1 MESRRSWLQ
10 SWRTSLVPNA
20 PRRERRRRSE
30 NRNPRLRR
38 HEMKRLLAILVT
50 LLAVF
55 ISKAQGQ
62 QSQQLPMMH
71 MSGILGLVET
81 VPLPGDGYMD
91 HLAADV
97 KGQRL
102 FISGEAA
109 KSLIAVDLRAG
120 KVIHE
125 TKGLSAM
132 PKKPF
137 YLPETNEVWMTL
149 TDSTVVAI
157 SGTTYEVTKTVKLSG
172 YGDPNRG
179 ADNAAYDPAAHL
191 IYAGVEVFEDF
202 GGSGQHGSTDA
213 SIDIVDTRSAKLVGS
228 IKLPGGDPAGITIE
242 PSGKRLYVT
251 MGDIVGGDSHVA
263 VVDLEKRAVV
273 AQWPITGGPVPH
285 TAGLDAA
292 HHRLFV
298 GSRTIAHTGNIGG
311 GHQHEP
317 GKLVVMDT
325 ETGKVVQVLDSVGGA
340 DDLQY
345 DAATGRVYF
354 VGTTGTVA
362 VFKEMDPDHFQLL
375 GKVPTGAISK
385 TGLWVPELNRFY
397 SAVPR
402 HYILT
407 ARHGTQDLQA
417 DLLKEL
423 NIAQGVTAREKK
435 SGWQTS
441 MLSDLVIEEAH
452 LMVFDYLP

>member
-1 MESRRSWLQ
+1 
-10 SWRTSLVPNA
+10 
-20 PRRERRRRSE
+20 
-30 NRNPRLRR
+30 
-38 HEMKRLLAILVT
+38 MKRLLAILAT
-50 LLAVF
+50 LLTMFV
-55 ISKAQGQ
+55 SKAQGQ

-71 MSGILGLVET
+71 MSGLLELVET
-81 VPLPGDGYMD
+81 IPLPGDGYMD
-91 HLAADV
+91 HLTVDV

-120 KVIHE
+120 KVIHV
-125 TKGLSAM
+125 TSGLSAM

-137 YLPETNEVWMTL
+137 YLPDTNEIWVTL
-149 TDSTVVAI
+149 TDSTVAAI
-157 SGTTYEVTKTVKLSG
+157 DGNTYEVTKTVKLSG

-202 GGSGQHGSTDA
+202 GGSGQHGSNNA
-213 SIDIVDTRSAKLVGS
+213 SIDVVDTKTAQLVGS

-263 VVDLEKRAVV
+263 VVDLEKHEVV

-285 TAGLDAA
+285 TAGLDAT

-298 GSRTIAHTGNIGG
+298 GSRIKPNTGEIGG
-311 GHQHEP
+311 GHQYEP

-325 ETGKVVQVLDSVGGA
+325 ETGKVVQALDSVGGA
-340 DDLQY
+340 DDTVYY
-345 DAATGRVYF
+345 DAATSRIYF
-354 VGTTGTVA
+354 TGTTGTVA
-362 VFKEMDPDHFQLL
+362 VFKEIDPDHYKML
-375 GKVPTGAISK
+375 GKVPTGAVSK
-385 TGLWVPELNRFY
+385 TGLWVPELKRFY
-397 SAVPR
+397 SAVPQ
-402 HYILT
+402 HFVLT
-407 ARHGTQDLQA
+407 VPHGTKDFRA

-423 NIAQGVTAREKK
+423 NLKEGEVAPI
-435 SGWQTS
+435 
-441 MLSDLVIEEAH
+441 LSNMIVEEAH
-452 LMVFDYLP
+452 LMIFDYLPE

>member
-1 MESRRSWLQ
+1 
-10 SWRTSLVPNA
+10 
-20 PRRERRRRSE
+20 
-30 NRNPRLRR
+30 
-38 HEMKRLLAILVT
+38 MKTYLAIFLGLLTILV
-50 LLAVF
+50 
-55 ISKAQGQ
+55 SNAQGQ
-62 QSQQLPMMH
+62 YSTGQQLPMTH
-71 MSGILGLVET
+71 MSGLLNLAET
-81 VPLPGDGYMD
+81 IPLPGDGYMD
-91 HLAADV
+91 HLTVDV

-102 FISGEAA
+102 FISGEAE

-120 KVIHE
+120 KVIHV
-125 TKGLSAM
+125 TKGLSQM

-137 YLPETNEVWMTL
+137 YLPETNEVWVTL
-149 TDSTVVAI
+149 TDSSVVAI
-157 SGTTYEVTKTVKLSG
+157 SGSTYEITKTVQLSG

-179 ADNAAYDPAAHL
+179 ADNAAYDPATHL

-202 GGSGQHGSTDA
+202 GGSGQHGSNNA
-213 SIDIVDTRSAKLVGS
+213 SIDIVDTITAKLVGS
-228 IKLPGGDPAGITIE
+228 IKLPGGDPAGITID
-242 PSGKRLYVT
+242 PSGKRLYVA
-251 MGDIVGGDSHVA
+251 MGDIVEGDSHVA
-263 VVDLEKRAVV
+263 VIDLEKRAVV
-273 AQWPITGGPVPH
+273 AQWSITGGPVPH
-285 TAGLDAA
+285 TAALDAA

-345 DAATGRVYF
+345 DAATGRIYF
-354 VGTTGTVA
+354 AGTTGTVA

-385 TGLWVPELNRFY
+385 TGLWVPELKRFY

-402 HYILT
+402 HYVIT
-407 ARHGTQDLQA
+407 ARHGTEDLQA

-423 NIAQGVTAREKK
+423 NIAQGVTAREKGA
-435 SGWQTS
+435 GWQTS

-452 LMVFDYLP
+452 LMVFDYME

>member
-1 MESRRSWLQ
+1 MTRF
-10 SWRTSLVPNA
+10 
-20 PRRERRRRSE
+20 
-30 NRNPRLRR
+30 
-38 HEMKRLLAILVT
+38 LAIVVMLLT
-50 LLAVF
+50 LFV
-55 ISKAQGQ
+55 SRTPGQ
-62 QSQQLPMMH
+62 QSTNQQLPMMH
-71 MSGILGLVET
+71 MSGILRLVET
-81 VPLPGDGYMD
+81 IPLPGDGYMD
-91 HLAADV
+91 HLAVDV

-109 KSLIAVDLRAG
+109 KSLITVDLAQG

-137 YLPETNEVWMTL
+137 YIPETNEIWMTL
-149 TDSTVVAI
+149 TDSTIVAV
-157 SGTTYEVTKTVKLSG
+157 SGTTYEVVKTVKLSG

-179 ADNAAYDPAAHL
+179 ADNAAYDPVAHL

-202 GGSGQHGSTDA
+202 GGSGQHGSTNA
-213 SIDIVDTRSAKLVGS
+213 SIDIIDTTTAKLVGS

-242 PSGKRLYVT
+242 PTGKRLYVT
-251 MGDIVGGDSHVA
+251 MGDIVDGDSHVA

-285 TAGLDAA
+285 TAGLDPQ

-311 GHQHEP
+311 GHQREP

-325 ETGKVVQVLDSVGGA
+325 ESGKVIQVLDSVGGA

-345 DAATGRVYF
+345 DAATGRIYF

-362 VFKEMDPDHFQLL
+362 VFQEVDPDHFQLL

-385 TGLWVPELNRFY
+385 TGLWVPELKRFY

-407 ARHGTQDLQA
+407 ARHGTQDFQA

-423 NIAQGVTAREKK
+423 NIAQGVTSREKK
-435 SGWQTS
+435 AGWQTS

>member
-1 MESRRSWLQ
+1 MKK
-10 SWRTSLVPNA
+10 SLVV
-20 PRRERRRRSE
+20 
-30 NRNPRLRR
+30 L
-38 HEMKRLLAILVT
+38 IT
-50 LLAVF
+50 LLTVF
-55 ISKAQGQ
+55 ILNTHGEES
-62 QSQQLPMMH
+62 SQQLPMMH

-81 VPLPGDGYMD
+81 IPLPGDGYMD

-97 KGQRL
+97 KGHRL

-109 KSLIAVDLRAG
+109 KSFIVVDLRAG

-137 YLPETNEVWMTL
+137 YLPATNEVWVTL

-172 YGDPNRG
+172 YSDPNRG
-179 ADNAAYDPAAHL
+179 ADNAAYDPATHL
-191 IYAGVEVFEDF
+191 LYAGVEVFENF

-213 SIDIVDTRSAKLVGS
+213 SIDIVDTRTATLVGS
-228 IKLPGGDPAGITIE
+228 IKLPGGDPAGIAIE
-242 PSGKRLYVT
+242 PSGKRLYVA
-251 MGDIVGGDSHVA
+251 MGDIIDGDSHVA
-263 VVDLEKRAVV
+263 VIDLEKRAVV

-285 TAGLDAA
+285 TAGLDAD

-317 GKLVVMDT
+317 GKLVVIDT
-325 ETGKVVQVLDSVGGA
+325 ATGKVVQALDSVGGA

-345 DAATGRVYF
+345 DRATGRIYF

-362 VFKEMDPDHFQLL
+362 VFKEIDPDHFQLL
-375 GKVPTGAISK
+375 GKVPTGAIAK
-385 TGLWVPELNRFY
+385 TGLWVPELKRFY

-407 ARHGTQDLQA
+407 ARHGTQDLNA

>member
-1 MESRRSWLQ
+1 MKKF
-10 SWRTSLVPNA
+10 LV
-20 PRRERRRRSE
+20 
-30 NRNPRLRR
+30 
-38 HEMKRLLAILVT
+38 ILVT
-50 LLAVF
+50 FLAAFV
-55 ISKAQGQ
+55 SRASAQNVP
-62 QSQQLPMMH
+62 SQQLPMMH
-71 MSGILGLVET
+71 MAGILGLVET
-81 VPLPGDGYMD
+81 IPLPGDGYMD
-91 HLAADV
+91 HLTVDV
-97 KGQRL
+97 QGQRL

-109 KSLIAVDLRAG
+109 KSLITVDLAAG

-132 PKKPF
+132 PKKAF
-137 YLPETNEVWMTL
+137 YLLESNEMWVTL
-149 TDSTVVAI
+149 TDSSVVVI
-157 SGTTYEVTKTVKLSG
+157 SGTTYEVIKTVKLSG

-179 ADNAAYDPAAHL
+179 ADNAAYDPDTHL
-191 IYAGVEVFEDF
+191 IYAGVEVFENF
-202 GGSGQHGSTDA
+202 GGSGEHGSTDA
-213 SIDIVDTRSAKLVGS
+213 SIDLVDTTTAKLVSS
-228 IKLPGGDPAGITIE
+228 IKLPGGDPAGITID
-242 PSGKRLYVT
+242 PAGKRLYVT
-251 MGDIVGGDSHVA
+251 MGDIVEGNSHVA

-273 AQWPITGGPVPH
+273 AQWPIIGGPVPH
-285 TAGLDAA
+285 TAGLDVA

-298 GSRTIAHTGNIGG
+298 GSRTVAHTGNVGG

-345 DAATGRVYF
+345 DAATGRIYF
-354 VGTTGTVA
+354 AGTTGTVA
-362 VFKEMDPDHFQLL
+362 VFKEVDPDHFQLL
-375 GKVPTGAISK
+375 GKVPTGAIAK
-385 TGLWVPELNRFY
+385 TGLWVPELKRFY

-407 ARHGTQDLQA
+407 ARHGTQDLLA

-423 NIAQGVTAREKK
+423 NIAQGVTVRDKK
-435 SGWQTS
+435 AGWQTS

>member
-1 MESRRSWLQ
+1 MTRSF
-10 SWRTSLVPNA
+10 
-20 PRRERRRRSE
+20 
-30 NRNPRLRR
+30 
-38 HEMKRLLAILVT
+38 AILLT
-50 LLAVF
+50 LFLALV
-55 ISKAQGQ
+55 SKAQGQ
-62 QSQQLPMMH
+62 ESTGQQLPMMH
-71 MSGILGLVET
+71 MSGILGLIET
-81 VPLPGDGYMD
+81 IPLPGDGYMD
-91 HLAADV
+91 HLTADV

-137 YLPETNEVWMTL
+137 YLPESNEVWVTL
-149 TDSTVVAI
+149 TDSTIVAI
-157 SGTTYEVTKTVKLSG
+157 IGTTYEVTKTVKLSG

-179 ADNAAYDPAAHL
+179 ADNAAYDPATHL
-191 IYAGVEVFEDF
+191 IYAGVEVFENF

-213 SIDIVDTRSAKLVGS
+213 SIDIVDTQTAQLVGS

-251 MGDIVGGDSHVA
+251 MGDIVEGNSHVA

-317 GKLVVMDT
+317 GKLVVIDT

-362 VFKEMDPDHFQLL
+362 VFKEMDPNHFELL
-375 GKVPTGAISK
+375 GKVPTGAIAK

-423 NIAQGVTAREKK
+423 NIAQGVTSREKK
-435 SGWQTS
+435 AGWQTS

>member
-1 MESRRSWLQ
+1 M
-10 SWRTSLVPNA
+10 
-20 PRRERRRRSE
+20 
-30 NRNPRLRR
+30 NRF
-38 HEMKRLLAILVT
+38 LAILVT
-50 LLAVF
+50 LLAAF
-55 ISKAQGQ
+55 ASKANGQ
-62 QSQQLPMMH
+62 QSTSQQLPMMH

-81 VPLPGDGYMD
+81 IPLPGDGYMD
-91 HLAADV
+91 HLTADV

-109 KSLIAVDLRAG
+109 KSLMTVDLRAG

-137 YLPETNEVWMTL
+137 YLSDTNEVWMTL

-213 SIDIVDTRSAKLVGS
+213 SIDIVDTKTAKLVGS

-273 AQWPITGGPVPH
+273 AQWAITGGPVPH

-325 ETGKVVQVLDSVGGA
+325 ETGKVVQALDSVGGA

-345 DAATGRVYF
+345 DAATGRIYF

-362 VFKEMDPDHFQLL
+362 VFKELDPDHFQLL

-385 TGLWVPELNRFY
+385 TGLWVPELKRFY

-402 HYILT
+402 HYVLT

-423 NIAQGVTAREKK
+423 NIAQGVSAREKK

-452 LMVFDYLP
+452 LMIFDYLP

>member
-1 MESRRSWLQ
+1 
-10 SWRTSLVPNA
+10 
-20 PRRERRRRSE
+20 
-30 NRNPRLRR
+30 
-38 HEMKRLLAILVT
+38 MKRFLAILLT
-50 LLAVF
+50 LLTAFV
-55 ISKAQGQ
+55 SKAQSQ
-62 QSQQLPMMH
+62 QATNQQLPMMH

-81 VPLPGDGYMD
+81 IPLPGDGYMD

-137 YLPETNEVWMTL
+137 YLPETDEVWMTL

-157 SGTTYEVTKTVKLSG
+157 SGTTYEVTKIVKLSG
-172 YGDPNRG
+172 YSDPNRG

-191 IYAGVEVFEDF
+191 IYAGIEVFEDF

-251 MGDIVGGDSHVA
+251 MGDIVEGDSHVA

-325 ETGKVVQVLDSVGGA
+325 ETGKVVQALDSVGGA

-345 DAATGRVYF
+345 DAATGRIYF

-362 VFKEMDPDHFQLL
+362 VFKELDPDHFQLL

-385 TGLWVPELNRFY
+385 TGLWVPELKRFY
-397 SAVPR
+397 SAVPK
-402 HYILT
+402 HYVLT
-407 ARHGTQDLQA
+407 ARHGTEDIQA

-423 NIAQGVTAREKK
+423 NIAQGVKEREKNA
-435 SGWQTS
+435 GWQTS
-441 MLSDLVIEEAH
+441 ILSDLVIEEAH

>member
-1 MESRRSWLQ
+1 
-10 SWRTSLVPNA
+10 
-20 PRRERRRRSE
+20 
-30 NRNPRLRR
+30 
-38 HEMKRLLAILVT
+38 MKRLLAILAT

-55 ISKAQGQ
+55 VSKAQGQ

-71 MSGILGLVET
+71 MSGLLSLVET
-81 VPLPGDGYMD
+81 IPLPGDGYMD
-91 HLAADV
+91 HLTVDV

-120 KVIHE
+120 KVIHV

-132 PKKPF
+132 PKKLF
-137 YLPETNEVWMTL
+137 YLSDTNEIWVTL
-149 TDSTVVAI
+149 TDSTVAAI
-157 SGTTYEVTKTVKLSG
+157 DGNTYEVTKTVKLSG

-202 GGSGQHGSTDA
+202 GGSGQHGSNNA
-213 SIDIVDTRSAKLVGS
+213 SIDVVDTQTAQLVGS

-285 TAGLDAA
+285 TAGLDSP

-298 GSRTIAHTGNIGG
+298 GSRMTAHTGDIGG

-317 GKLVVMDT
+317 GKLTVIDT
-325 ETGKVVQVLDSVGGA
+325 ETGKVVQSLDSVGGA

-345 DAATGRVYF
+345 DAATGRIYF

-362 VFKEMDPDHFQLL
+362 VFKEVDPDHFQLL

-385 TGLWVPELNRFY
+385 TGLWVPELKRFY

-402 HYILT
+402 HYVVT

-423 NIAQGVTAREKK
+423 NIAQGVTKREKNA
-435 SGWQTS
+435 GWQTS

-452 LMVFDYLP
+452 LMVFDYMP

>member
-1 MESRRSWLQ
+1 
-10 SWRTSLVPNA
+10 
-20 PRRERRRRSE
+20 
-30 NRNPRLRR
+30 
-38 HEMKRLLAILVT
+38 MKRFLVILVT
-50 LLAVF
+50 LLTAFV
-55 ISKAQGQ
+55 SKTQGQ
-62 QSQQLPMMH
+62 QSSQQLPMMH

-81 VPLPGDGYMD
+81 IPLPGDGYMD

-109 KSLIAVDLRAG
+109 KSLIVVDLRAG

-125 TKGLSAM
+125 TKRLSAM

-137 YLPETNEVWMTL
+137 YLPDTDEVWMTL

-157 SGTTYEVTKTVKLSG
+157 SGTTYEITKTVKLSG

-179 ADNAAYDPAAHL
+179 ADNAAYDPTTHL

-213 SIDIVDTRSAKLVGS
+213 SIDLVDTKTAKLVGS

-242 PSGKRLYVT
+242 PSGKKLYVT

-263 VVDLEKRAVV
+263 VIDLEKRTVV

-345 DAATGRVYF
+345 DAATGRIYF

-362 VFKEMDPDHFQLL
+362 VFKEKDPDHFQLL

-407 ARHGTQDLQA
+407 ARHGTQDLQT

-435 SGWQTS
+435 AGWQTS

-452 LMVFDYLP
+452 LMVFNYLP

>member
-1 MESRRSWLQ
+1 VKIEI
-10 SWRTSLVPNA
+10 PIEEE
-20 PRRERRRRSE
+20 P
-30 NRNPRLRR
+30 
-38 HEMKRLLAILVT
+38 MKRFVAFLMT
-50 LLAVF
+50 LLAVVGL
-55 ISKAQGQ
+55 AQAQ
-62 QSQQLPMMH
+62 QSTSQQLPMMH
-71 MSGILGLVET
+71 MAGILGLVET
-81 VPLPGDGYMD
+81 IPLPGDGYMD

-109 KSLIAVDLRAG
+109 KSLITVDLRAG

-132 PKKPF
+132 PKKPV
-137 YLPETNEVWMTL
+137 YLPESNEVWVTL
-149 TDSTVVAI
+149 TDSSVVAI
-157 SGTTYEVTKTVKLSG
+157 SGVTYEVTKTVQLSG

-179 ADNAAYDPAAHL
+179 ADNAAYDPSTRL
-191 IYAGVEVFEDF
+191 IYAGVEVFENF
-202 GGSGQHGSTDA
+202 GGSGEHGSMDA
-213 SIDIVDTRSAKLVGS
+213 SIDIVDTTTAKLVGS
-228 IKLPGGDPAGITIE
+228 IKLPGGDPAGITID

-251 MGDIVGGDSHVA
+251 MGDIVDGDSHVA
-263 VVDLEKRAVV
+263 VIDLEKRAVV

-292 HHRLFV
+292 RHRLFV
-298 GSRTIAHTGNIGG
+298 GSRTKAHTGNIGG

-345 DAATGRVYF
+345 DAPTSRIYF

-362 VFKEMDPDHFQLL
+362 VFKEVDPDHFELL
-375 GKVPTGAISK
+375 GKVPTGAIAK
-385 TGLWVPELNRFY
+385 TGLWVPELKRFY

-407 ARHGTQDLQA
+407 ARHGTQNFQA

-423 NIAQGVTAREKK
+423 NIAQGVTAGEKK
-435 SGWQTS
+435 AGWQTS
-441 MLSDLVIEEAH
+441 MLSDLVIEDAH

>member
-1 MESRRSWLQ
+1 
-10 SWRTSLVPNA
+10 
-20 PRRERRRRSE
+20 
-30 NRNPRLRR
+30 
-38 HEMKRLLAILVT
+38 MKKLLGILVALLT
-50 LLAVF
+50 LF
-55 ISKAQGQ
+55 ISRAKAQQPG
-62 QSQQLPMMH
+62 SQQLPMMH
-71 MSGILGLVET
+71 MSGLLSLVET
-81 VPLPGDGYMD
+81 IPLPGDGYMD
-91 HLAADV
+91 HLTVDV

-109 KSLIAVDLRAG
+109 RSLIAVDLRAG

-137 YLPETNEVWMTL
+137 YLPETNEVWVTL
-149 TDSTVVAI
+149 TDSSVVAI
-157 SGTTYEVTKTVKLSG
+157 SGTTYDVTKTVKLSG
-172 YGDPNRG
+172 YGDPNKG
-179 ADNAAYDPAAHL
+179 ADNAAYDPATHL

-202 GGSGQHGSTDA
+202 GGSGEHGSNNA
-213 SIDIVDTRSAKLVGS
+213 SIDIVDTKTAKLVGS

-251 MGDIVGGDSHVA
+251 MGDVVGGDSHVA
-263 VVDLEKRAVV
+263 VIDLEKRAVV
-273 AQWPITGGPVPH
+273 AQWPIKGGPVPH

-298 GSRTIAHTGNIGG
+298 GSRLKAHTGDIGG

-317 GKLVVMDT
+317 GRLTVIDT
-325 ETGKVVQVLDSVGGA
+325 DTGKVVQGLDSIGGA

-345 DAATGRVYF
+345 DVATGRIYF

-385 TGLWVPELNRFY
+385 TGVWVPELKRFY
-397 SAVPR
+397 SAVPK
-402 HYILT
+402 HYVIT

-423 NIAQGVTAREKK
+423 NIAQGVTAHEKGA
-435 SGWQTS
+435 GWQTS
-441 MLSDLVIEEAH
+441 MLSDLVVEEAH

>member
-1 MESRRSWLQ
+1 
-10 SWRTSLVPNA
+10 
-20 PRRERRRRSE
+20 
-30 NRNPRLRR
+30 
-38 HEMKRLLAILVT
+38 MKKFSTILVT
-50 LLAVF
+50 LLMVVA
-55 ISKAQGQ
+55 SQAPAQQ
-62 QSQQLPMMH
+62 SLSQQLPMMH
-71 MSGILGLVET
+71 MAGILGLVET
-81 VPLPGDGYMD
+81 IPLPGDGYMD
-91 HLAADV
+91 HLTIDV

-109 KSLIAVDLRAG
+109 KSLITVDLRAG
-120 KVIHE
+120 KLLHE

-132 PKKPF
+132 PKRPV
-137 YLPETNEVWMTL
+137 YLPDSNEVWVTL
-149 TDSTVVAI
+149 TDSTVVAV
-157 SGTTYEVTKTVKLSG
+157 SGTTYEVIKTVQLSG

-179 ADNAAYDPAAHL
+179 ADNAAYDPNSHL

-202 GGSGQHGSTDA
+202 GGSGEHGSTDA
-213 SIDIVDTRSAKLVGS
+213 SIDIVDTKTAKLVGS
-228 IKLPGGDPAGITIE
+228 IKLPGGDPAGIATE

-251 MGDIVGGDSHVA
+251 MGDIIGGDSHVA
-263 VVDLEKRAVV
+263 VIDLEKRAVI

-285 TAGLDAA
+285 TVGLDIA

-298 GSRTIAHTGNIGG
+298 GSRTKAHTGNIGG

-340 DDLQY
+340 DDIQY
-345 DAATGRVYF
+345 DAPTSRIYF

-362 VFKEMDPDHFQLL
+362 VFKELDPDHFELL
-375 GKVPTGAISK
+375 GKVPTGAIAK
-385 TGLWVPELNRFY
+385 TGLWVPELKRFY
-397 SAVPR
+397 SAVPK

-407 ARHGTQDLQA
+407 ARHGTQNLQA

-423 NIAQGVTAREKK
+423 NITQGATARDKNA
-435 SGWQTS
+435 GWQTS
-441 MLSDLVIEEAH
+441 ILSDLVVEEAH

>member
-1 MESRRSWLQ
+1 MKKLFAIVITFLTAFVSRAYGQ
-10 SWRTSLVPNA
+10 NVP
-20 PRRERRRRSE
+20 
-30 NRNPRLRR
+30 
-38 HEMKRLLAILVT
+38 
-50 LLAVF
+50 
-55 ISKAQGQ
+55 
-62 QSQQLPMMH
+62 SQQLPMKH
-71 MSGILGLVET
+71 MAGILGLVET
-81 VPLPGDGYMD
+81 IPLPGDGYMD
-91 HLAADV
+91 HLTVDV

-109 KSLIAVDLRAG
+109 KSLIIVDLAAG

-132 PKKPF
+132 PKKAF
-137 YLPETNEVWMTL
+137 YLPDSNEIWMTL
-149 TDSTVVAI
+149 TDSSVVVI

-179 ADNAAYDPAAHL
+179 ADNAAYDPGKHL
-191 IYAGVEVFEDF
+191 IYAGVEVFENF
-202 GGSGQHGSTDA
+202 GGSGEHGSNDA
-213 SIDIVDTRSAKLVGS
+213 SIDIVDTTTVKLVGS
-228 IKLPGGDPAGITIE
+228 IKLPGGDPAGITID
-242 PSGKRLYVT
+242 PAGKILYVT
-251 MGDIVGGDSHVA
+251 MGDIVEGHSHVA
-263 VVDLEKRAVV
+263 VVDLEKRAVI
-273 AQWPITGGPVPH
+273 AQWPIIGGPVPH
-285 TAGLDAA
+285 TAGLDVA

-298 GSRTIAHTGNIGG
+298 GSRTVAHTGNVGG

-345 DAATGRVYF
+345 DAATGRIYF

-362 VFKEMDPDHFQLL
+362 VFKEIDPDHFELL
-375 GKVPTGAISK
+375 GNVPTGAIAK
-385 TGLWVPELNRFY
+385 TGLWVPELKRFY

-407 ARHGTQDLQA
+407 ARHGTQDLLA

-423 NIAQGVTAREKK
+423 NIAQGVTARDKK
-435 SGWQTS
+435 AGWQTS